1 MPHQGFPA
9 NLRSEYL
16 DPNTAWFI
24 FLFINFKFVPSIHGQ
39 IIWLSNGEGT
49 IKRTHIVSNWHT
61 STVFDL
67 NAKWNN
73 SKKKLATIIIKF
85 ELPPPRR
92 SRRHHQ
98 LRYPY
103 LTSGGSSNTTCMN
116 CQCGYLNLVD
126 CCHNELQQLW
136 TQIAFHWSP
145 KCWRSIV
152 FSNHK
157 LLRTSAHK

>member
-39 IIWLSNGEGT
+39 IIWLSNGEDT
-49 IKRTHIVSNWHT
+49 IKQTHIVSNWHT

-103 LTSGGSSNTTCMN
+103 LTSSGSSK
-116 CQCGYLNLVD
+116 LLVWIV
-126 CCHNELQQLW
+126 NVYIWILW
-136 TQIAFHWSP
+136 TAATTN
-145 KCWRSIV
+145 C
-152 FSNHK
+152 SNFEH
-157 LLRTSAHK
+157 T